1 MYFGYWRGEWY
12 YIYKIPDR
20 IAHSSKRGPN
30 RLHRRRNVHSL
41 HWSKLRIYHQP
52 ISPKKEGN
60 EGMYLFY
67 VYPILLLWWSQQLL
81 LHWPPSFNLYSYSL
95 GCKSFNWSEGRGLKW
110 GGKKRPGV
118 TRRSRKIGLTFTTL
132 LQSVQLQPRVQIIQL
147 E

>member
-1 MYFGYWRGEWY
+1 MDTGEWY
-12 YIYKIPDR
+12 YIYTIPDR
-20 IAHSSKRGPN
+20 IAHWSKRGPN

-60 EGMYLFY
+60 ERMYLFY
-67 VYPILLLWWSQQLL
+67 VYPILL
-81 LHWPPSFNLYSYSL
+81 NSL
-95 GCKSFNWSEGRGLKW
+95 MVS
-110 GGKKRPGV
+110 
-118 TRRSRKIGLTFTTL
+118 TATLTFTTL